1 LIRLV
6 HTLVTAILLSRPG
19 MPKEEATRY
28 AVVLNEVA
36 KEHDFDPLL
45 AVAIIHFESR
55 WVPAMVSDDGEDH
68 GLGQVRARFI
78 GACRD
83 DEDPLHDPSEAC
95 KAVKASLLGGERNLR
110 VMGGIISANQDLCK
124 EKTGTAKAQQWLAG
138 YEGYGSP
145 DRKKWCQPG
154 EKTWRVISY
163 HKELL
168 TKLHLLP
175 APAKAKP
182 AKAAP
187 ASKPKAASGAKV
199 MRVAARAKPAAKQ

>member
-1 LIRLV
+1 MVRLV
-6 HTLVTAILLSRPG
+6 HTLVAAILMSRPG

-55 WVPAMVSDDGEDH
+55 WYPAMVSDDGEDH

-83 DEDPLHDPSEAC
+83 DEDPLHNPSEAC
-95 KAVKASLLGGERNLR
+95 KAVKAGLLNGERNLR
-110 VMGGIISANQDLCK
+110 AMGGIIAANRDLCK
-124 EKTGTAKAQQWLAG
+124 EKTGTAKPQQWLAG
-138 YEGYGSP
+138 YEGYSSP
-145 DRKKWCQPG
+145 DRNKWCQPG

-168 TKLHLLP
+168 GRLLPKPTPPKAKP
-175 APAKAKP
+175 APAKPAPVKPAPAKP
-182 AKAAP
+182 A
-187 ASKPKAASGAKV
+187 
-199 MRVAARAKPAAKQ
+199 RVAERTKPAPKR